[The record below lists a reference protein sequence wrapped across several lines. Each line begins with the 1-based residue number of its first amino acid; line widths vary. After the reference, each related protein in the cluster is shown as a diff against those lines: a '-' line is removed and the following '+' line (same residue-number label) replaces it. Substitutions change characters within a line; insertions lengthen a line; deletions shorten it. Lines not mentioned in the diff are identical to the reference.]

1 MGRPKGWMQE
11 KTGRSAMRS
20 PGRPEI
26 NQRLTKQAFWEQ
38 IAAGLQSEDAAR
50 VCGVSQPL
58 GPRWFREAGGI
69 APTNPGATSGRYLSF
84 TEREEISLLHAQ
96 QLGVRQIARQLQRAP
111 STISREL
118 RRNAATRN
126 GKLQYRATVAQW
138 KAERAAQ
145 RPKAAKLARNDK
157 LRAYVQERL
166 AATILDVRGKP
177 LLGPQVPWNGRRH
190 GRRTDRR
197 WGTSWSPQQISRRL
211 TLDFPDD
218 ASMRVSHEAIYQA
231 LYIQG
236 RGALKRELTACL
248 RTGRALR
255 VPQC

>member
-69 APTNPGATSGRYLSF
+69 APTNLGATSGRYLSF
-84 TEREEISLLHAQ
+84 AEREEISLLHAQ
-96 QLGVRQIARQLQRAP
+96 QLGVREIARQLERAP

-126 GKLQYRATVAQW
+126 GKLQYRATVAQRQV
-138 KAERAAQ
+138 ESVCSRAAC
-145 RPKAAKLARNDK
+145 RN
-157 LRAYVQERL
+157 
-166 AATILDVRGKP
+166 P
-177 LLGPQVPWNGRRH
+177 
-190 GRRTDRR
+190 
-197 WGTSWSPQQISRRL
+197 
-211 TLDFPDD
+211 
-218 ASMRVSHEAIYQA
+218 
-231 LYIQG
+231 
-236 RGALKRELTACL
+236 
-248 RTGRALR
+248 TGRARQGATGPASALER
-255 VPQC
+255 ASAWPAHRSTMGHQLEPAADQSPIDA